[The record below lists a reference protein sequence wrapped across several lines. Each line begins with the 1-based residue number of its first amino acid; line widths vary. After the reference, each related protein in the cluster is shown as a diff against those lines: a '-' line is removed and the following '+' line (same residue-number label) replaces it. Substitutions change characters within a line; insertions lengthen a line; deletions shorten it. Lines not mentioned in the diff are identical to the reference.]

1 MQRRSNLPEKEF
13 NEIID
18 KLEPDMST
26 KFKTIFDVAEEEGL
40 EKGLAIREAEA
51 NEAKAEANEAKAEA
65 NEAKAEANEAKAEA
79 NEAKAEAN
87 EAKAQANEVKGAMQK
102 AVIKLIQTK
111 ALTDSQI
118 AEAFQIEVDFV
129 KNLRLTVKP
138 ILKKKK

>member
-1 MQRRSNLPEKEF
+1 
-13 NEIID
+13 
-18 KLEPDMST
+18 MST
-26 KFKTIFDVAEEEGL
+26 KFKTIFDVAKEEGL
-40 EKGLAIREAEA
+40 AIKEAEA
-51 NEAKAEANEAKAEA
+51 NEAKAEANRAKAEANRAKAEANEAKAEA

-87 EAKAQANEVKGAMQK
+87 EAKTQANEMKGAMQK
-102 AVIKLIQTK
+102 AVIKLIQTN

-138 ILKKKK
+138 ISEKKK